1 MLPVSPMAVG
11 ESTTFAITFD
21 PKLPGLRQA
30 TVSIESDDVDSTP
43 FTFAVSG
50 YGALSTLLAQTITF
64 TPPAT
69 VYLGQS
75 PLSLNVS
82 ASSGLP
88 VTLMVTGPATLA
100 GNALTLTGVGTVR
113 MVATQPGGDN
123 YKASVAVTKTI
134 LVKADPTVL
143 TLINL
148 NQSYDGT
155 AKAVSTIPAADAITY
170 KVGTTYV
177 SGAPTGAGSYAVK
190 AVAGSKTAT
199 GTLVI
204 AKASLHVTPDDQRKF
219 AGRANPLLTLS
230 YNGFQG
236 ADNASS
242 AISSKPLLST
252 NATTS
257 SPGGLYPIT
266 STGGTSINY
275 AFVYRQGTM
284 VVDSFAGSYEAL
296 LQQSSAPTGKLA
308 VTVPAMGQTFTGKLF
323 TTEESAALP
332 LAGILSTN
340 STTGH
345 ADASITVLKDGIPYQ
360 VDFKLPMHGD
370 VIATVTRDYVPLGSA
385 NDGRKLS
392 TQTVTYGGA
401 HTAVLEPALPA
412 SSTVPVGAGWATVS
426 VGSLGVI
433 TLVGKLGDGVAFS
446 SVLTPDVDSDP
457 GYRLF
462 VQPYKTGLATRLE
475 SFLAGAF
482 HLKPHPTA
490 THLRYLDAASL
501 TWKKIGVPTDATYRT
516 TFGPVS
522 TVMMIDP
529 WQKPIA
535 ATRTLPA
542 TTLAQRLG
550 LTGSVFTVGHSDT
563 SSLSNG
569 NLPTRV
575 ALSAT
580 NVVSVTTPL
589 LNPTKWKTLLN
600 TTTGTFTGSFEL
612 VDGVLKRPVSFSGV
626 LRQPP
631 TALDALIGDGHYL
644 LPPLSGTEKS
654 TGEVQFARP

>member
-1 MLPVSPMAVG
+1 VLLMDAAPLPVG
-11 ESTTFAITFD
+11 
-21 PKLPGLRQA
+21 K
-30 TVSIESDDVDSTP
+30 
-43 FTFAVSG
+43 
-50 YGALSTLLAQTITF
+50 
-64 TPPAT
+64 
-69 VYLGQS
+69 
-75 PLSLNVS
+75 LSLTV
-82 ASSGLP
+82 A
-88 VTLMVTGPATLA
+88 AT
-100 GNALTLTGVGTVR
+100 
-113 MVATQPGGDN
+113 
-123 YKASVAVTKTI
+123 
-134 LVKADPTVL
+134 
-143 TLINL
+143 
-148 NQSYDGT
+148 
-155 AKAVSTIPAADAITY
+155 
-170 KVGTTYV
+170 
-177 SGAPTGAGSYAVK
+177 
-190 AVAGSKTAT
+190 SK
-199 GTLVI
+199 
-204 AKASLHVTPDDQRKF
+204 
-219 AGRANPLLTLS
+219 
-230 YNGFQG
+230 
-236 ADNASS
+236 
-242 AISSKPLLST
+242 
-252 NATTS
+252 
-257 SPGGLYPIT
+257 
-266 STGGTSINY
+266 
-275 AFVYRQGTM
+275 
-284 VVDSFAGSYEAL
+284 
-296 LQQSSAPTGKLA
+296 
-308 VTVPAMGQTFTGKLF
+308 TFTGKLST
-323 TTEESAALP
+323 TTESVALP
-332 LAGILSTN
+332 FLSTALTTN
-340 STTGH
+340 PSTELATGI
-345 ADASITVLKDGIPYQ
+345 ATLTKAGIPYV
-360 VDFKLPMHGD
+360 VDITVPLQGD
-370 VIATVTRDYVPLGSA
+370 VIATVTKGGAPLGSA
-385 NDGRKLS
+385 NDGGKLS

-412 SSTVPVGAGWATVS
+412 SGTVPVGAGWATVS
-426 VGSLGVI
+426 VGTTGVM
-433 TLVGKLGDGVAFS
+433 TLVGKLGDGMAFS